1 MSFNAFPNL
10 FSNNIFYHTHFILEH
25 EKRLFDAAEKA
36 AESEFFKQNVL
47 FKDAERHRLERE
59 RGQ

>member
-1 MSFNAFPNL
+1 MHFL
-10 FSNNIFYHTHFILEH
+10 IYCLIIFSTTLFILEH